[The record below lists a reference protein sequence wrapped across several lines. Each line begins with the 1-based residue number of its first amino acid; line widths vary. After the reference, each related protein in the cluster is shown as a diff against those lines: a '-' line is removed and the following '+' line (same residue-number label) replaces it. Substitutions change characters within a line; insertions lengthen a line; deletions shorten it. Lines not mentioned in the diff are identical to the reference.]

1 MLKLTYSN
9 LEFQNF
15 PGEDPRTPSSKG
27 GEGKGREGRG
37 GEGGESEGKE
47 GGEGYGRE
55 GRDRG
60 GREEWGGG
68 GEGRGGEGCST
79 LRKRY
84 KIQGPQLLWIANP
97 SRLFL

>member
-1 MLKLTYSN
+1 MPECAKTHLYSN

-15 PGEDPRTPSSKG
+15 QGGDPRIPLF
-27 GEGKGREGRG
+27 KGREGRG

-68 GEGRGGEGCST
+68 GGGKGRGGVLDITET
-79 LRKRY
+79 VQDTRPTVTVDR
-84 KIQGPQLLWIANP
+84 
-97 SRLFL
+97 